1 MAGNSR
7 RPWLNKDE
15 QPQERSELSK
25 KLDELN
31 RRFGT
36 GETYSRA
43 DQARIHHKIVP
54 EWAIRVARFHPDVH
68 MRGHAD
74 NLVTQLDIL
83 RKEGFPAVKLKD
95 EDEHGSY

>member
-1 MAGNSR
+1 MAR
-7 RPWLNKDE
+7 RDLKPAPL
-15 QPQERSELSK
+15 PAERSELSK

-36 GETYSRA
+36 GETYSRG
-43 DQARIHHKIVP
+43 DQALIHHKIVP
-54 EWAIRVARFHPDVH
+54 EWAIRVARFHPDRH

-95 EDEHGSY
+95 EDEHGNH